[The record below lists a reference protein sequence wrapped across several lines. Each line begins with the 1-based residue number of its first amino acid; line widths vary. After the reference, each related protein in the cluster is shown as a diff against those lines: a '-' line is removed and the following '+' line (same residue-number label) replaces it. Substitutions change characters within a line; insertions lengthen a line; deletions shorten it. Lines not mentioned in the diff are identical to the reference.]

1 MFKSVRLALKVPDL
15 EQKNAPVLTPL
26 QEHYFKKELITRQIE
41 KELQFLSRHG
51 TLNSLGQPFSSAS
64 LTASPTPFLHFVFQN
79 CINTFPFLQNGG
91 VELWHKV
98 QEFIGEFSKKNIS
111 TSATRDEATK
121 RKKMAKQI
129 VSHFTLLLNA
139 STKTTLGKDESV
151 TVESADSEEE
161 DHYARGKK
169 ILHGWELNVVGV
181 RAYSEKGML
190 KEYFHAEYLICV
202 KGPNA
207 NVVVARNYKQFRA
220 LYIKLKDQFPDANIP
235 RLPRKMNDAVSSSS
249 KSRSFQTLKWERNR
263 LNAQRYLHSL
273 LSVKE
278 FAQLRELTAFL
289 LENPV
294 TLTEEEREDIEE
306 RKRLDEH
313 RDEQKKAFKKEAEL
327 KAKELDDQ
335 VEEFKRNL
343 IVNGGLLH
351 FAHTIQ
357 TTTEVSQLPPLYQKV
372 IEWAEISFASILYN
386 LFVGSGNSNE
396 VFAQL
401 KRAHALMPYKII
413 RGILKIS
420 NPLAFMRAM
429 LDLFLAQ
436 PFGTKS
442 LLQRMLS
449 TNLGEDIKD
458 IHKDIETFEA
468 IVNDEKICEKLCNY
482 VYAPIEIQRL
492 IRDERQEKDTYSLIC
507 AILCTKHTEPELT
520 LEQLV
525 QIGDLDVGSKPET
538 NKTQQ
543 KMFAAMQKLFYLYV
557 RKRDKEMMIDLLS
570 QGVTSSLLRDI
581 LSTFYEPLVK
591 AANVGESLADVSLF
605 IDDLIDVVK
614 DINDK
619 GLLSSAN
626 PMVQTFIS
634 LVNRHIQRFYFFV
647 HSVYYHDNA
656 GIFSSL
662 LSWMETI
669 ISLIRNGLSKK
680 IDITLLICNSLPSP
694 SDHSALLSELDALI
708 QWHHWRKKRR
718 LQKLKHMYYTDDAKT
733 DVQMP
738 LPTNGMKEFVDIG
751 KEVDEIMDGLGSE
764 SEDDVD
770 TDDMDSLLHSL
781 AEPFVKEVTQ
791 AMVGVLERKSGNVN

>member
-1 MFKSVRLALKVPDL
+1 MLNAL
-15 EQKNAPVLTPL
+15 VLTPL

-51 TLNSLGQPFSSAS
+51 TLDSLGLPFSSSS
-64 LTASPTPFLHFVFQN
+64 LTESPTPFLHFVFQN
-79 CINTFPFLQNGG
+79 CVNTFPFLQNGG
-91 VELWHKV
+91 VELWQKV

-139 STKTTLGKDESV
+139 TTKTTLGKDESV
-151 TVESADSEEE
+151 TVESAGSEEE
-161 DHYARGKK
+161 DLYDRGKK
-169 ILHGWELNVVGV
+169 ILNGWELNVVGV
-181 RAYSEKGML
+181 RCYSEKGML
-190 KEYFHAEYLICV
+190 KENFYAEYLINV

-207 NVVVARNYKQFRA
+207 NDIVVARNYKQFRT
-220 LYIKLKDQFPDANIP
+220 LCIKLKDEFPDANIP

-249 KSRSFQTLKWERNR
+249 RSRSFQTLKWERNR
-263 LNAQRYLHSL
+263 LNVQRYLHSL

-278 FAQLRELTAFL
+278 FAHFRGLTTFL

-294 TLTEEEREDIEE
+294 TLTEEERKDIEE

-313 RDEQKKAFKKEAEL
+313 RNEQKRAFKKEAEL

-343 IVNGGLLH
+343 IINGGLLH

-396 VFAQL
+396 VFSQL
-401 KRAHALMPYKII
+401 KRIHALMPYKII

-449 TNLGEDIKD
+449 TNLGEEIKEID
-458 IHKDIETFEA
+458 KDIETFKA
-468 IVNDEKICEKLCNY
+468 IVNDENICEKICNY
-482 VYAPIEIQRL
+482 VYASIEVQRL
-492 IRDERQEKDTYSLIC
+492 IRDERRERDTYSLLC
-507 AILCTKHTEPELT
+507 AILCTKHIEPELT

-525 QIGDLDVGSKPET
+525 QIGGLDTSKTEM
-538 NKTQQ
+538 NKSQQ
-543 KMFAAMQKLFYLYV
+543 QMFVALQKLFYLHV
-557 RKRDKEMMIDLLS
+557 RKRDKEMMIDLIF

-581 LSTFYEPLVK
+581 IATFYEPLAKVYK

-605 IDDLIDVVK
+605 IDDLIEVVK

-634 LVNRHIQRFYFFV
+634 LVNRHVQRFYFFV
-647 HSVYYHDNA
+647 HSVYSHDNA

-662 LSWMETI
+662 LFWMETI

-680 IDITLLICNSLPSP
+680 IDIALLIRNSLPSS
-694 SDHSALLSELDALI
+694 SDHSALLTELDALI

-718 LQKLKHMYYTDDAKT
+718 LQKLKNMYYTDDTKT
-733 DVQMP
+733 DVQMV

-751 KEVDEIMDGLGSE
+751 KEVEEIMDGLGSE

-770 TDDMDSLLHSL
+770 TDDMDS
-781 AEPFVKEVTQ
+781 EVTQ
-791 AMVGVLERKSGNVN
+791 AMVGVLERNSGNVN